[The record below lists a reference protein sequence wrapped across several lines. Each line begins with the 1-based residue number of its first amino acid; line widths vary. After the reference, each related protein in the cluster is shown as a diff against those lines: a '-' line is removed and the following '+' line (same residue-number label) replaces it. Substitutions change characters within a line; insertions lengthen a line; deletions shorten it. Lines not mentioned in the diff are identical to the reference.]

1 MLESAVKNKLLIKL
15 ENLITEKK
23 ESEDLKKEFI
33 DWFNSGEPF
42 INFMNDSEKQVLKKY
57 PKLIIKQNIYFN
69 LYSTLRWGGDDGLF
83 KGIFE
88 SKDKELLDEDRKLGF
103 YHFELTTYP
112 SIFNIDYSFNPTN
125 KSNKELSKLIIEK
138 ISNILKVR
146 KKYLE
151 KIYFIKRV
159 LDSRELTKTFL
170 KNNYK
175 DLYDLL

>member
-1 MLESAVKNKLLIKL
+1 MLDSAVKNKLLIKL

-23 ESEDLKKEFI
+23 KSEDLKKEFI
-33 DWFNSGEPF
+33 DWFNSGKPF
-42 INFMNDSEKQVLKKY
+42 IDFMNDSEKQVLKKY

-69 LYSTLRWGGDDGLF
+69 LYSALRWGDGGLF

-88 SKDKELLDEDRKLGF
+88 SKDKELLDEDCKLGF
-103 YHFELTTYP
+103 YHFKLTTYP
-112 SIFNIDYSFNPTN
+112 SIFDIDYSLNTINENN
-125 KSNKELSKLIIEK
+125 KDLSNLVVEK

-151 KIYFIKRV
+151 KLYFIKRV